1 MDMFLWGH
9 HRVAC
14 PNEPS
19 AMYLLSSGFQSSH
32 MFLHPPSP
40 NDPGG
45 VFGVLLPRKI
55 QSAKINEFHEPTAE
69 PQC

>member
-1 MDMFLWGH
+1 
-9 HRVAC
+9 
-14 PNEPS
+14 
-19 AMYLLSSGFQSSH
+19 